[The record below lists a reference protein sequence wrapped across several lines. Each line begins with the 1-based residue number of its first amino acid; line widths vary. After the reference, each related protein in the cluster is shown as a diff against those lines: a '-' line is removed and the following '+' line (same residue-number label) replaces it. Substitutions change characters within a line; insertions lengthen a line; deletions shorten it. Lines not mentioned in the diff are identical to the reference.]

1 MPVMLT
7 ALPRPGMCG
16 NCGDSLV
23 AKTEYEAQSL
33 PRGAHSLTGHVKYLE
48 NERVGNKASVE
59 GVNHQ
64 RTGEHI
70 TGTGLL
76 ANMLCLSECFY
87 IHHLICSP

>member
-1 MPVMLT
+1 MATVL
-7 ALPRPGMCG
+7 
-16 NCGDSLV
+16 DSLV